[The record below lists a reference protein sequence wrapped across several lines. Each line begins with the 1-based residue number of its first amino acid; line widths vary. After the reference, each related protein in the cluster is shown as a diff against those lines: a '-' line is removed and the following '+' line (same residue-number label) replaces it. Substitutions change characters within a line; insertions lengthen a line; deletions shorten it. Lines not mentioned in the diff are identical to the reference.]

1 MSFASLT
8 RAVFPLIALLGCA
21 RVDPLPPRVPELPR
35 QAWELAEG
43 TPSPAATPS
52 TAPTFAK
59 TLPSEKPRF
68 RSTTVAEVPGGAA
81 CLAELAARGIG
92 FTKSKALLGVH
103 TPVLLTAPLGGVRFR
118 STDGRRFEAD
128 CRLVLALSE
137 IVPELRALGVSEV
150 RYSGTYVY
158 RYSRVGRLSN
168 HAYGLAI
175 DVHALTIEGR
185 VYEVKRDFERGE
197 GCSESGEPL
206 NRVACRVRARR
217 IFPEQLGPDDNADHH
232 DHFHFGLRPLDGE
245 VPTSLPAPEVKRR
258 RRNKRG

>member
-1 MSFASLT
+1 MSFF
-8 RAVFPLIALLGCA
+8 RANFLFLGFLALAGCA
-21 RVDPLPPRVPELPR
+21 RVEPLPPRVPELPR
-35 QAWELAEG
+35 QAWELAEAAASG
-43 TPSPAATPS
+43 ASAPPPAPAL
-52 TAPTFAK
+52 AK

-68 RSTTVAEVPGGAA
+68 RRIATSEVPGGTA
-81 CLAELAARGIG
+81 CLTELSARGIG
-92 FTKSKALLGVH
+92 FSRGKAMVGVH

-118 STDGRRFEAD
+118 ATDGRRFEAD

-137 IVPELRALGVSEV
+137 IAPELRALGVSEV

-158 RYSRVGRLSN
+158 RNKRSGRLSN

-175 DVHALTIEGR
+175 DIHALTIDGR
-185 VYEVKRDFERGE
+185 VYDVKRDFARGE
-197 GCSESGEPL
+197 GCSEDGTPL
-206 NRVACRVRARR
+206 NRIACRVRARR

-245 VPTSLPAPEVKRR
+245 LPASLPAPEIKRR

>member
-1 MSFASLT
+1 MSFACLK
-8 RAVFPLIALLGCA
+8 RAVLPLFVLTGCA

-35 QAWELAEG
+35 QAWELADP
-43 TPSPAATPS
+43 TLAPAATPAA
-52 TAPTFAK
+52 APTLAK

-68 RSTTVAEVPGGAA
+68 RAAKTGEVPGGAA
-81 CLAELAARGIG
+81 CLTELAARGIG
-92 FTKSKALLGVH
+92 FSKTKALLGVH
-103 TPVLLTAPLGGVRFR
+103 TPVRLDAPLGGVRFR

-137 IVPELRALGVSEV
+137 IAPELRALGVSEV

-175 DVHALTIEGR
+175 DVHALTIDGR
-185 VYEVKRDFERGE
+185 VYDVKRDFERGE
-197 GCSESGEPL
+197 GCSEDVSPL

-245 VPTSLPAPEVKRR
+245 VPASLPAPEVKRR